1 MGLTWDYRMERM
13 ENLFRDLIS
22 AMNQQRQQAQT
33 SAGPST
39 SSPIPPSSVPAP
51 LPVEETDEEDDNI
64 TRPTGAESESDE
76 RKIPS
81 RRTSPAPFLGLGG
94 YCNECISPVFV
105 KPHLSRLP
113 ILDVLVADSLR

>member
-1 MGLTWDYRMERM
+1 MERM

-76 RKIPS
+76 RKIPF
-81 RRTSPAPFLGLGG
+81 PP
-94 YCNECISPVFV
+94 P
-105 KPHLSRLP
+105 RLP
-113 ILDVLVADSLR
+113 PLPSWELAAIAMNAFPQC